1 MGFLILGLLGYFFLR
16 RVMPNAAFY
25 VVMRADSKILVIL
38 LLIAFLVT
46 GMTHIPLADVVLFP
60 LCLTFAI
67 TVFESYSQSKD
78 DVPHP
83 SPFVASLAPRA
94 PPLF

>member
-16 RVMPNAAFY
+16 RVMPNATFY
-25 VVMRADSKILVIL
+25 VVMTADSKILVIL

-46 GMTHIPLADVVLFP
+46 GITHIPLADVVLFP
-60 LCLTFAI
+60 LCLSFTIA
-67 TVFESYSQSKD
+67 VFESYSQSKD

-83 SPFVASLAPRA
+83 SPFVASVASGA